1 MFSKL
6 DLCRSNPTLD
16 SLSIYTCHTPLAFAS
31 LQNHFEHRFCPCFGT
46 SSNRELHWSINPIGG
61 RVFTFLCRYLRCTNG
76 TFEKVSCRGSL
87 RLTTFSRSLI
97 GHAILP
103 SSTSTDDQNEEGQYR
118 SHIQAD
124 FAIITMSMMSW
135 VIEQAHHRIRKVNLA
150 DHLAK
155 GSLWL

>member
-61 RVFTFLCRYLRCTNG
+61 RVFPFFAAISVAQMVRLKRYPAVGR
-76 TFEKVSCRGSL
+76 
-87 RLTTFSRSLI
+87 
-97 GHAILP
+97 
-103 SSTSTDDQNEEGQYR
+103 
-118 SHIQAD
+118 
-124 FAIITMSMMSW
+124 
-135 VIEQAHHRIRKVNLA
+135 
-150 DHLAK
+150 
-155 GSLWL
+155 